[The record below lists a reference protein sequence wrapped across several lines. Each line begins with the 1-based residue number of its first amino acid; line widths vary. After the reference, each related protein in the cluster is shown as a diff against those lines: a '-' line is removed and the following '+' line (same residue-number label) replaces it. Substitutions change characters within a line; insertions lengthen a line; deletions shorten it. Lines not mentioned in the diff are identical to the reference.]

1 MSMNFGKGNRA
12 IAFNPTSAFPLDART
27 YFESYDDALAK
38 AQTAEEVG
46 STNTQYH
53 YGMKLLVNEDGVY
66 TWYVITA
73 NNTLEPESNGGD
85 EPSTDY
91 TTVWYI
97 NDEPSLSMLPYDYIY
112 VSFTS
117 NGKQYE
123 RIGKNAIGSSSWGIY
138 SLAYGLGGTSD
149 NVYTY
154 NPSGSYGISHGWRN
168 EAYRTITIH
177 EPINNVTLYAWLIA
191 NATLISGEVSI
202 PCQPSIDVNLKTQNK
217 TIVGAINE
225 VNEKV
230 NNSSGGSFEMPIIR
244 FTGVRSA
251 NGTPYLTEDNIFY
264 FCVEVIGGGAVQQND
279 SLELCAMRTCKRAA
293 REHNGGAKRQR
304 LRKLFSHYV
313 ATFDQ
318 PKWLALAVG
327 GDSKH
332 VGQLFS
338 NDRKDTTKYGCRS
351 NLYLRIRRPIYQ
363 EGTSKEIDAKFSN
376 TIMLDKSYSVL
387 TRKLTF
393 K

>member
-1 MSMNFGKGNRA
+1 MADKKYEGGIPIGSGFYPRSNG
-12 IAFNPTSAFPLDART
+12 
-27 YFESYDDALAK
+27 YFLMQAEDIQVDENKSLADYID
-38 AQTAEEVG
+38 EGGGGGG
-46 STNTQYH
+46 ST
-53 YGMKLLVNEDGVY
+53 
-66 TWYVITA
+66 
-73 NNTLEPESNGGD
+73 
-85 EPSTDY
+85 TDP

-97 NDEPSLSMLPYDYIY
+97 NDEPDLTTLPEGYENFMRC
-112 VSFTS
+112 SFTS
-117 NGKQYE
+117 NDTQYDG
-123 RIGKNAIGSSSWGIY
+123 IGKNSIGSDSWGIY
-138 SLAYGLGGTSD
+138 SLSYGRYGSSQS
-149 NVYTY
+149 VYTY